1 MPFCFAITLFLSAT
15 LLFLVQPMLAMM
27 ILPFLGGTPGVW
39 NTCMVFFQAALLA
52 GYGYA
57 HFVRTH
63 LTIRRQVILHCLL
76 LLLPLLVL
84 PIHVEGW
91 SPPAGAYP
99 EFWLLKMLAICAGLP
114 FFAVAT
120 SAPLLQDWFSR
131 VRHRTS

>member
-1 MPFCFAITLFLSAT
+1 M
-15 LLFLVQPMLAMM
+15 LLFLVEPMVAKMV
-27 ILPFLGGTPGVW
+27 LPLLGGTPGVW

-63 LTIRRQVILHCLL
+63 LTIRRQVILHSIL

-84 PIHVEGW
+84 PIHVDGW
-91 SPPAGAYP
+91 SPPEGGYP

-114 FFAVAT
+114 
-120 SAPLLQDWFSR
+120 
-131 VRHRTS
+131 